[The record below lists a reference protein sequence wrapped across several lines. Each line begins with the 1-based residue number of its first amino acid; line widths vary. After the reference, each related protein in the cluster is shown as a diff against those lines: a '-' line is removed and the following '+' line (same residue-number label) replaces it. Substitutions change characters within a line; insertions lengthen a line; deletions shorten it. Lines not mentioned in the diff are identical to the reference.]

1 MLGRSASHAIRAL
14 LELAED
20 PRRWRSVRE
29 LAEAQ
34 QLPEPL
40 LEQLMLRL
48 RRSGL
53 LEARRGRLGGYR
65 LARPAA
71 AIPLAAILEAV
82 VSRAATPSG
91 ASSFGASSSGAP
103 IPDRIEE
110 ALGLA
115 IPGLSPPARPD
126 PGRGNPTPPV
136 APQASGE
143 EGGEPDA
150 ATRVTVALERRLR
163 QALERELARCTL
175 EELLHDLRSARA
187 ALSDDGGL
195 LLG

>member
-1 MLGRSASHAIRAL
+1 MLSRSASHAIRAL
-14 LELAED
+14 LELAEE
-20 PRRWRSVRE
+20 PLRWRSVRE

-48 RRSGL
+48 RRASL

-82 VSRAATPSG
+82 LSRGASPPGDRTQAASPSG
-91 ASSFGASSSGAP
+91 STVPG
-103 IPDRIEE
+103 RIEE
-110 ALGLA
+110 VLELATLGF
-115 IPGLSPPARPD
+115 SPAARPD
-126 PGRGNPTPPV
+126 PGSRNPTPLA
-136 APQASGE
+136 APLDAGE
-143 EGGEPDA
+143 ERADSDA
-150 ATRVTVALERRLR
+150 ASRVTGALERRLR

>member
-1 MLGRSASHAIRAL
+1 MLSRSAIHAIRAL
-14 LELAED
+14 LELAEA
-20 PRRWRSVRE
+20 PLRWRSVHD

-48 RRSGL
+48 RRAAIV
-53 LEARRGRLGGYR
+53 EARRGRQGGYR

-71 AIPLAAILEAV
+71 ALPLATIL
-82 VSRAATPSG
+82 AALTD
-91 ASSFGASSSGAP
+91 AS
-103 IPDRIEE
+103 
-110 ALGLA
+110 
-115 IPGLSPPARPD
+115 ARPGPRPDQPD
-126 PGRGNPTPPV
+126 P
-136 APQASGE
+136 AA
-143 EGGEPDA
+143 PDA
-150 ATRVTVALERRLR
+150 TARVTVALERRLR

-187 ALSDDGGL
+187 FLSDESGL